1 MIPQPQPSQSTSE
14 EESTDGGSVTRCV
27 CGESRKCE
35 LDMTRVK
42 KSYIVTWG
50 GGIDIDNMGLMVQCD
65 QCEVWQHCE
74 CVGLEEQDI
83 PDQYYCEE
91 CKPENHSVIRLSH
104 GR

>member
-1 MIPQPQPSQSTSE
+1 MYVE
-14 EESTDGGSVTRCV
+14 NLVSVNRIS
-27 CGESRKCE
+27 SRIKI
-35 LDMTRVK
+35 LTL
-42 KSYIVTWG
+42 
-50 GGIDIDNMGLMVQCD
+50 DIDNMGLMVQCD